1 MRSLGEYLRLYFMI
15 EAQYIKAQMQYR
27 ADFFISSIGMFF
39 SSLATLSIFL
49 MLFNTIPSLAGWSLM
64 EMVFIYA
71 FYMIAI
77 SPMQI
82 LFDNIWWIR
91 SHVQSGTFVKY
102 YFRPLNMLF
111 YFMSERFD
119 IKGLTQLAAGMALLV
134 YSAVQLGLQW
144 DVGKVL
150 ILIVAIFSASL
161 VLIALTVMAGCS
173 AFWLINSYPVLAL
186 AWRLREFAPY
196 PVNIFDGIFRFAFTF
211 LVPIGFIAFY
221 PAQFFLRPDAISPV
235 FFLTPV
241 VGLVM
246 FLVMYRVWVLG
257 VNSYTGTGS

>member
-1 MRSLGEYLRLYFMI
+1 MI

-49 MLFNTIPSLAGWSLM
+49 VLFNTIPNLAGWSLM

-91 SHVQSGTFVKY
+91 MHVQSGTFVKY

-111 YFMSERFD
+111 YYMSERFD
-119 IKGLTQLAAGMALLV
+119 LKGLTQLAAGVILLI
-134 YSAVQLGLQW
+134 YSSIQLGLEW
-144 DVGKVL
+144 NALKILVL
-150 ILIVAIFSASL
+150 VVAFFSASL

-221 PAQFFLRPDAISPV
+221 PAQFFLRPEDISPV

-241 VGLVM
+241 IGILL
-246 FLVMYRVWVLG
+246 FLVMYRVWILG